1 MDKLKLLL
9 VDDHPLVRA
18 GLKLALE
25 REGWLEVFGEA
36 STAAEAFEIL
46 KRMCPDV
53 ALMDHEIP
61 GMKGIDA
68 ITHVKE
74 ICPETKIIILTMFG
88 QDSLL
93 NKAKRLGA
101 DGFVDKMASL
111 DELIRAIKLISEG
124 GNYFHPNK
132 KIEGHA
138 NYDRILPAEIDKT
151 PLTHREIEILKL
163 TAEGYTSQKIAD
175 SLFISYF
182 TVTQHRKNII
192 KKLKVN
198 NTIEAINYAKEQ
210 NLF

>member
-25 REGWLEVFGEA
+25 REGWLEVFGET

-46 KRMCPDV
+46 KKVCPDV

-68 ITHVKE
+68 ITHIKE

-111 DELIRAIKLISEG
+111 DELINVIKLISEG
-124 GNYFHPNK
+124 GNYFNPNK
-132 KIEGHA
+132 NIEGHA
-138 NYDRILPAEIDKT
+138 GYDKILYTEKNKT
-151 PLTHREIEILKL
+151 PLTHREIEVLKL
-163 TAEGYTSQKIAD
+163 TAAGYTSQKIAD